1 MKENNKKSWLD
12 KDISI
17 NFKKFKID
25 DLDFL
30 SLLNRNVILLI
41 VSFIFI
47 IINYVLVSYF
57 YASKIDLI
65 EKLEEEQKI
74 VNEKFITAQIL
85 SEELDNV
92 YSVFE
97 QNLASNKND
106 PKNKESNMLFL
117 KDLTDILE
125 KLEIKL
131 IQIEPGGKKR
141 KGLLTLI
148 PYTMELKCNYEEI
161 GKLVTEL
168 EASNRL
174 ITVEEIIIKNGIEKI
189 KKNNNNQDAINDVK
203 TILSINTVTLNKPKQ
218 K

>member
-1 MKENNKKSWLD
+1 MSNQIKNILKKTNLEN
-12 KDISI
+12 
-17 NFKKFKID
+17 F
-25 DLDFL
+25 DFQ

-41 VSFIFI
+41 VTLLFISL
-47 IINYVLVSYF
+47 NYILVSF
-57 YASKIDLI
+57 FFTSKIDLI
-65 EKLEEEQKI
+65 EELEEEQKI

-174 ITVEEIIIKNGIEKI
+174 ITVDEIIIKNGIEKI
-189 KKNNNNQDAINDVK
+189 KKNSNNQDAINDVK

>member
-1 MKENNKKSWLD
+1 MSNQIKNILKKINLEN
-12 KDISI
+12 
-17 NFKKFKID
+17 F
-25 DLDFL
+25 DFQ
-30 SLLNRNVILLI
+30 SLLNRNVILVI
-41 VSFIFI
+41 VTLVFIFL
-47 IINYVLVSYF
+47 NYILVSNF
-57 YASKIDLI
+57 FKSKIDLI
-65 EKLEEEQKI
+65 EELEEEQKI

-174 ITVEEIIIKNGIEKI
+174 ITVDEIIIKNGIEKI

>member
-1 MKENNKKSWLD
+1 MSNQIKNILKKINLEN
-12 KDISI
+12 
-17 NFKKFKID
+17 F
-25 DLDFL
+25 DFQF
-30 SLLNRNVILLI
+30 LLNRNVILLI
-41 VSFIFI
+41 VTLLFISL
-47 IINYVLVSYF
+47 NYILVSF
-57 YASKIDLI
+57 FFTSKIDLI
-65 EKLEEEQKI
+65 EELEEEQKI

-174 ITVEEIIIKNGIEKI
+174 ITVDEIIIKNGIEKI
-189 KKNNNNQDAINDVK
+189 KKNSNNQDAINDVK

>member
-1 MKENNKKSWLD
+1 MSNQIKNILKKINLEN
-12 KDISI
+12 
-17 NFKKFKID
+17 F
-25 DLDFL
+25 DFQFL
-30 SLLNRNVILLI
+30 FNRNVILFIVTLLFI
-41 VSFIFI
+41 SLNYILVSFF
-47 IINYVLVSYF
+47 F
-57 YASKIDLI
+57 TSKIDLI
-65 EKLEEEQKI
+65 EELEEEQKI

-174 ITVEEIIIKNGIEKI
+174 ITVDEIIIKNGIEKI
-189 KKNNNNQDAINDVK
+189 KKNSNNQDAINDVK

>member
-1 MKENNKKSWLD
+1 MSNQIKNIFKK
-12 KDISI
+12 I
-17 NFKKFKID
+17 NFENY
-25 DLDFL
+25 DFQY
-30 SLLNRNVILLI
+30 LLNRNIILLI
-41 VSFIFI
+41 ISFIFI
-47 IINYVLVSYF
+47 VINYVLVSYF

-65 EKLEEEQKI
+65 EELEEEQKI

-174 ITVEEIIIKNGIEKI
+174 ITVDEIIIKNGIEKI
-189 KKNNNNQDAINDVK
+189 KKNSNNQDAINDVK

>member
-1 MKENNKKSWLD
+1 MSNQIKNILKKINLEN
-12 KDISI
+12 
-17 NFKKFKID
+17 F
-25 DLDFL
+25 DFQFL
-30 SLLNRNVILLI
+30 FNRNIILFIITLLFI
-41 VSFIFI
+41 SLNYILVSFF
-47 IINYVLVSYF
+47 F
-57 YASKIDLI
+57 TSKIDLI
-65 EKLEEEQKI
+65 EELEEEQKI
-74 VNEKFITAQIL
+74 VNEKFITEQIL

-131 IQIEPGGKKR
+131 IQIEPGGKKK

-174 ITVEEIIIKNGIEKI
+174 ITVDEIIIKNGIEKI
-189 KKNNNNQDAINDVK
+189 KKNSNNQDAINDVK

>member
-1 MKENNKKSWLD
+1 MINQIKNILKKINLEN
-12 KDISI
+12 
-17 NFKKFKID
+17 F
-25 DLDFL
+25 DFQ
-30 SLLNRNVILLI
+30 SLLNRNIILLI
-41 VSFIFI
+41 VTLLFISL
-47 IINYVLVSYF
+47 NYILVSF
-57 YASKIDLI
+57 FFTSKIDLI
-65 EKLEEEQKI
+65 EELEEEQKI

-174 ITVEEIIIKNGIEKI
+174 ITVDEIIIKNGIEKI
-189 KKNNNNQDAINDVK
+189 KKNSNNQDAINDVK

>member
-74 VNEKFITAQIL
+74 VNEKFITAH
-85 SEELDNV
+85 
-92 YSVFE
+92 F
-97 QNLASNKND
+97 
-106 PKNKESNMLFL
+106 
-117 KDLTDILE
+117 
-125 KLEIKL
+125 
-131 IQIEPGGKKR
+131 
-141 KGLLTLI
+141 
-148 PYTMELKCNYEEI
+148 
-161 GKLVTEL
+161 
-168 EASNRL
+168 
-174 ITVEEIIIKNGIEKI
+174 
-189 KKNNNNQDAINDVK
+189 
-203 TILSINTVTLNKPKQ
+203 
-218 K
+218 

>member
-1 MKENNKKSWLD
+1 MSNQIKNFLKKINLEN
-12 KDISI
+12 
-17 NFKKFKID
+17 F
-25 DLDFL
+25 DFQF
-30 SLLNRNVILLI
+30 LLNRNVILLI
-41 VSFIFI
+41 VTLLFISL
-47 IINYVLVSYF
+47 NYILVSF
-57 YASKIDLI
+57 FFISKIDLI
-65 EKLEEEQKI
+65 EELEEEQKI

-174 ITVEEIIIKNGIEKI
+174 ITVDEIIIKNGIEKI
-189 KKNNNNQDAINDVK
+189 KKNSNNQDAINDVK

>member
-1 MKENNKKSWLD
+1 MSNQIKNILKKTNLEN
-12 KDISI
+12 
-17 NFKKFKID
+17 F
-25 DLDFL
+25 DFQF
-30 SLLNRNVILLI
+30 LLNRNVILLI
-41 VSFIFI
+41 VTLLFISL
-47 IINYVLVSYF
+47 NYILVSF
-57 YASKIDLI
+57 FFISKIDLI
-65 EKLEEEQKI
+65 EELEEEQKI

-117 KDLTDILE
+117 KDLKDILE

-131 IQIEPGGKKR
+131 IQKEPGGKKR

-174 ITVEEIIIKNGIEKI
+174 ITVDEIIIKNGIEKI
-189 KKNNNNQDAINDVK
+189 KKNSNNQDAINHVK

>member
-1 MKENNKKSWLD
+1 MSNQIKNILKKINLEN
-12 KDISI
+12 
-17 NFKKFKID
+17 F
-25 DLDFL
+25 DFQFL
-30 SLLNRNVILLI
+30 FNRNIILFIITLLFI
-41 VSFIFI
+41 SLNYILVSFF
-47 IINYVLVSYF
+47 F
-57 YASKIDLI
+57 TSKIDLI
-65 EKLEEEQKI
+65 EELEEEQKI

-131 IQIEPGGKKR
+131 IQIEPGGKKK

-174 ITVEEIIIKNGIEKI
+174 ITVDEIIIKNGIEKI
-189 KKNNNNQDAINDVK
+189 KKNSNNPDAINDVK

>member
-1 MKENNKKSWLD
+1 MSNQIKNILKKTNLEN
-12 KDISI
+12 
-17 NFKKFKID
+17 F
-25 DLDFL
+25 DFQF
-30 SLLNRNVILLI
+30 LLNRNVILFIVTLLFI
-41 VSFIFI
+41 SLNYILVSFFFI
-47 IINYVLVSYF
+47 
-57 YASKIDLI
+57 SKIDLI
-65 EKLEEEQKI
+65 EELEEEQKI

-174 ITVEEIIIKNGIEKI
+174 ITVDEIIIKNGIEKI
-189 KKNNNNQDAINDVK
+189 KKNSNNQDAINDVK

>member
-1 MKENNKKSWLD
+1 MSNQIKNILKKINIEN
-12 KDISI
+12 
-17 NFKKFKID
+17 F
-25 DLDFL
+25 DFQFL
-30 SLLNRNVILLI
+30 FNRNVILFIVTLLFI
-41 VSFIFI
+41 SLNYILVSFF
-47 IINYVLVSYF
+47 F
-57 YASKIDLI
+57 TSKIDLI
-65 EKLEEEQKI
+65 EELEEEQKI

-174 ITVEEIIIKNGIEKI
+174 ITVDEIIIKNGIEKI
-189 KKNNNNQDAINDVK
+189 KKNSNNQDAINDVK

>member
-1 MKENNKKSWLD
+1 MSNQIKNILKKINLEN
-12 KDISI
+12 
-17 NFKKFKID
+17 F
-25 DLDFL
+25 DFQ
-30 SLLNRNVILLI
+30 SLFNRNVILLI
-41 VSFIFI
+41 VTLLFISL
-47 IINYVLVSYF
+47 NYILVSF
-57 YASKIDLI
+57 FFTSKIDLI
-65 EKLEEEQKI
+65 EELEEEQKI

-174 ITVEEIIIKNGIEKI
+174 ITVDEIIIKNGIEKI
-189 KKNNNNQDAINDVK
+189 KKNSNNQDAINDVK

>member
-1 MKENNKKSWLD
+1 MSNQIKNILKKINLEN
-12 KDISI
+12 
-17 NFKKFKID
+17 F
-25 DLDFL
+25 DFQFL
-30 SLLNRNVILLI
+30 FNRNIILFIITLLFI
-41 VSFIFI
+41 SLNYILVSFF
-47 IINYVLVSYF
+47 F
-57 YASKIDLI
+57 TSKIDLI
-65 EKLEEEQKI
+65 EELEEEQKI

-131 IQIEPGGKKR
+131 IQIEPGGKKK

-174 ITVEEIIIKNGIEKI
+174 ITVDEIIIKNGIEKI
-189 KKNNNNQDAINDVK
+189 KKNSNNQDAINDVK
-203 TILSINTVTLNKPKQ
+203 TILAINTVTLNKPKQ

>member
-1 MKENNKKSWLD
+1 MSNQIKNIIKK
-12 KDISI
+12 I
-17 NFKKFKID
+17 NLQNF
-25 DLDFL
+25 DFQ

-41 VSFIFI
+41 VTLLFIS
-47 IINYVLVSYF
+47 INYILVSYF
-57 YASKIDLI
+57 FTSKIDLI
-65 EKLEEEQKI
+65 ETLEEEQKI

-92 YSVFE
+92 YNVFE

-174 ITVEEIIIKNGIEKI
+174 ITVDEIIIKNGIEKI
-189 KKNNNNQDAINDVK
+189 KKNSNNQDAINDVK
-203 TILSINTVTLNKPKQ
+203 TILAINTVTLNKPKQ

>member
-1 MKENNKKSWLD
+1 MSNQIKNILKKINLEN
-12 KDISI
+12 
-17 NFKKFKID
+17 F
-25 DLDFL
+25 DFQ
-30 SLLNRNVILLI
+30 SLFNRNVILFIVTLLFI
-41 VSFIFI
+41 SLNYILVSFFFI
-47 IINYVLVSYF
+47 
-57 YASKIDLI
+57 SKIDLI
-65 EKLEEEQKI
+65 EELEEEQKI

-174 ITVEEIIIKNGIEKI
+174 ITVDEIIIKNGIEKI
-189 KKNNNNQDAINDVK
+189 KKNSNNQDAINDVK

>member
-1 MKENNKKSWLD
+1 MSNQIKNILKKINLEN
-12 KDISI
+12 
-17 NFKKFKID
+17 F
-25 DLDFL
+25 DFQF
-30 SLLNRNVILLI
+30 LLNRNVILLI
-41 VSFIFI
+41 VTLLFISL
-47 IINYVLVSYF
+47 NYILVSF
-57 YASKIDLI
+57 FFISKIDLI
-65 EKLEEEQKI
+65 EELEEEQKI

-174 ITVEEIIIKNGIEKI
+174 ITVDEIIIKNGIEKI
-189 KKNNNNQDAINDVK
+189 KKNSNNQDAINDVK